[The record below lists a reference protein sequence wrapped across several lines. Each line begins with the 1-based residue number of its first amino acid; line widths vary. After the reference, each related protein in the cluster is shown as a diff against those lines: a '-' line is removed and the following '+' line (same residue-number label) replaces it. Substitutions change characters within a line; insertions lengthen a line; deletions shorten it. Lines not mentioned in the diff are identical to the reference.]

1 LGLTCGCGIGFSVTL
16 FTPSDEADTVS
27 TAAALTVTRTHRRRP
42 AMIKKVLT
50 WLGIAFLIFFIAFN
64 PNSAADVFSSLGGT
78 IADIARGFGTFFT
91 NLVA

>member
-1 LGLTCGCGIGFSVTL
+1 L
-16 FTPSDEADTVS
+16 FTDSYEADTVS
-27 TAAALTVTRTHRRRP
+27 TAAATTVTRTEEKA

-64 PNSAADVFSSLGGT
+64 PKSAAQVFSSLGST
-78 IADIARGFGTFFT
+78 IGDIARGFGQFFT

>member
-1 LGLTCGCGIGFSVTL
+1 
-16 FTPSDEADTVS
+16 
-27 TAAALTVTRTHRRRP
+27 
-42 AMIKKVLT
+42 MIKKVLT

-91 NLVA
+91 KLVA

>member
-1 LGLTCGCGIGFSVTL
+1 VTCGYGIGFSVTL
-16 FTPSDEADTVS
+16 FTRSDEADTVS
-27 TAAALTVTRTHRRRP
+27 TAGADRHRNHRRRP
-42 AMIKKVLT
+42 AMVKKVLT

-78 IADIARGFGTFFT
+78 IADIARGFGQFFT

>member
-1 LGLTCGCGIGFSVTL
+1 MESAFRSHCSHGATKLIPSVL
-16 FTPSDEADTVS
+16 P
-27 TAAALTVTRTHRRRP
+27 ALTVTRTHRRRP

>member
-1 LGLTCGCGIGFSVTL
+1 L

-27 TAAALTVTRTHRRRP
+27 IAAALTVTRTHRRRP

-64 PNSAADVFSSLGGT
+64 PNSAADVFASLGGT
-78 IADIARGFGTFFT
+78 IADIARGFGQFFT